1 MKNPAA
7 RSADIRK
14 VAPGELPAV
23 FMSDGTEA
31 VMTNQKT
38 DDIVGVDV
46 CKATLDIHEWA
57 TGRAY
62 SIPNTVTAI
71 APWLA
76 DRVAPLRL
84 AMEPTNTYHRAL
96 AAAAHAAGHQ
106 VYLLDPYRLAHYRQG
121 VGERVKADPQDAEL
135 LARYLAREAGT
146 LRGWCCKYCS
156 CSARKR
162 LAH

>member
-7 RSADIRK
+7 RSADTAK

-62 SIPNTVTAI
+62 SIPNTPTAI
-71 APWLA
+71 A
-76 DRVAPLRL
+76 
-84 AMEPTNTYHRAL
+84 
-96 AAAAHAAGHQ
+96 Q
-106 VYLLDPYRLAHYRQG
+106 
-121 VGERVKADPQDAEL
+121 
-135 LARYLAREAGT
+135 
-146 LRGWCCKYCS
+146 
-156 CSARKR
+156 
-162 LAH
+162 